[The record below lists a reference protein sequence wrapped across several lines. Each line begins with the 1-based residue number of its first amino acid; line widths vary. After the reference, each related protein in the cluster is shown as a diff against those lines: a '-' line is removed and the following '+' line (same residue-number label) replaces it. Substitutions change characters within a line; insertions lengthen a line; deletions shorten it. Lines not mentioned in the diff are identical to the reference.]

1 MKKNLTEL
9 VFILDKSG
17 SMGGMESDTIGGFN
31 SMIEKQ
37 KKEDGECL
45 VSCVLFDNDSEVIY
59 DRVPVDQVK
68 PMTLDD
74 YCVGGCTALV
84 DSLGG
89 AIHHISNVHKYI
101 REEDRPENTIFII
114 TTDGYEN
121 ASHKYT
127 AKKLKKMVSEKTKNG
142 WEFIY
147 MAANIDA
154 VSTGA
159 NFGIRAD
166 RAINYNCDS
175 EGTAIMYDAVC
186 EAVSNVRSCRKMGS
200 AWAARVND
208 DYKARGRK

>member
-17 SMGGMESDTIGGFN
+17 SMGGMELDTIGGFN
-31 SMIEKQ
+31 AMIEKQ
-37 KKEDGECL
+37 KKVDGECL
-45 VSCVLFDNDSEVIY
+45 VSCVLFDNESEVIY
-59 DRVPVDQVK
+59 DRVPVEQVR
-68 PMTLDD
+68 PMTTED
-74 YCVGGCTALV
+74 YFVGGCTALV

-121 ASHKYT
+121 ASKKYSS
-127 AKKLKKMVSEKTKNG
+127 KKLKKMVSDMTEKKG

-159 NFGIRAD
+159 NFGIKAD

-175 EGTAIMYDAVC
+175 EGTAIMYDALAC
-186 EAVSNVRSCRKMGS
+186 AVTNVRSNKAMGS
-200 AWAARVND
+200 SWAAKVNE
-208 DYKARGRK
+208 DYARRGK